1 MATLRNKNQKSTGK
15 VGKSSARSV
24 SSQKKTAT
32 SAARTRSENKQKAA
46 TTSKKASGNRAN
58 GSATPNSG
66 TKPAQASKSAKPL
79 SPSRKGI
86 SPKVTGSGSVNTAV
100 HPRKAATKAAVNS
113 KTSPS
118 PKAKSAKS
126 SAKTPTGASGNF
138 SAAEF
143 TRRLYLLQSDEELRK
158 IQRYFKSGEGQYGE
172 GDQFIGVRMGHLFDL
187 AKTFIAMTPD
197 QLEILMDSPIHELR
211 AGAMSIMD
219 KQGRNR
225 KTSPEQR
232 KALYELYLRRH
243 DRINNWDLVDLAAQF
258 VVGAYLDG
266 KPKDPLYRLAR
277 SKNMW
282 ERRTAIVATAY
293 FLRKGDTTET
303 FKISEMLMQDKE
315 DLIQKAAGGWL
326 RMAGSQQPKQL
337 LAFLDKYAAKLPRT
351 FLRYAIERLS
361 PAQKAHYMKPGK
373 K

>member
-24 SSQKKTAT
+24 SSQKTTA
-32 SAARTRSENKQKAA
+32 AAAAKSGKANTQKAA
-46 TTSKKASGNRAN
+46 TTAPKKAT
-58 GSATPNSG
+58 GSN
-66 TKPAQASKSAKPL
+66 AKPVTASAAGPTARNVRTKKSGKAA
-79 SPSRKGI
+79 SPVRKGN
-86 SPKVTGSGSVNTAV
+86 SQKVTGAGSGKTAV
-100 HPRKAATKAAVNS
+100 HSRKTVGRKADV
-113 KTSPS
+113 
-118 PKAKSAKS
+118 PKETA
-126 SAKTPTGASGNF
+126 ASGDF

-143 TRRLYLLQSDEELRK
+143 TRRLYLLQSDDELRK

-172 GDQFIGVRMGHLFDL
+172 GDQFMGVRMGQLFDL
-187 AKTFIAMTPD
+187 AKTFIGMTPD
-197 QLEILMDSPIHELR
+197 QLEILMNSPIHELR

-219 KQGRNR
+219 KQGRNK

-258 VVGAYLDG
+258 VIGAYLDG

-315 DLIQKAAGGWL
+315 DLVQKAAGGWL

-337 LAFLDKYAAKLPRT
+337 LAFLDKYATTLPRT

-361 PAQKAHYMKPGK
+361 AAQKAHYMKLGK